1 MSYYDDPQTFL
12 NAKIAS
18 QKSILI
24 DQIYSYKKVI
34 TTIATTPIDVI
45 DVSVF
50 TQAQNMIGS
59 IQNQKIFIQD
69 LENKLNFILVEPVI
83 EPVVEEQTVIEPVVE
98 EQTVIEEQIVIQ
110 PVVEE
115 QTLIEEQTVIEPV
128 VDLSGNPT

>member
-69 LENKLNFILVEPVI
+69 LENQLNFILVEPVI
-83 EPVVEEQTVIEPVVE
+83 EPVV
-98 EQTVIEEQIVIQ
+98 EEQIVIQ

-128 VDLSGNPT
+128 VEEQTLIEEQTVIEPVVDLSENTI

>member
-1 MSYYDDPQTFL
+1 MSYYDDAAIRLSAQ
-12 NAKIAS
+12 IAS
-18 QKSILI
+18 QKSVLT
-24 DQIYSYKKVI
+24 DKLYTYKRTI
-34 TTIATTPIDVI
+34 TTITNTPLDSIDTNI
-45 DVSVF
+45 F
-50 TQAQNMIGS
+50 TQAQNMVGE
-59 IQNQKIFIQD
+59 IQFQKTVIQQ
-69 LENKLNFILVEPVI
+69 LELQLNFILVEPVV